1 MKHSTIWF
9 SSLPGKI
16 RRGRFPPH
24 LQVGPLQRKLLWRQW
39 ALTSFLSRKNPAS
52 HKLDILEAFKHIREI
67 GIRTTRTP
75 YIHQTVIPTPITFS
89 WMVLFFS
96 PAPRNFGPPH
106 GERRFATSAFVSYW
120 GREGHVTKRLG
131 DRGSGGF
138 FMVHLHVMKLSSF
151 TNS

>member
-1 MKHSTIWF
+1 MCFYCLIPPKWVIEWPLNEAFNHMIFVASE
-9 SSLPGKI
+9 KI

-39 ALTSFLSRKNPAS
+39 ALTSFLSRKKPAS

-96 PAPRNFGPPH
+96 PAPRQLRSSPWWTQIRNISFCVILGP
-106 GERRFATSAFVSYW
+106 RRACNKKT
-120 GREGHVTKRLG
+120 
-131 DRGSGGF
+131 RG
-138 FMVHLHVMKLSSF
+138 
-151 TNS
+151 